1 MRIGINAFGRIGRN
15 FAKALLE
22 RHPDVE
28 IAAVNDLTSAAE
40 CAHLFKYD
48 SNYGTYAGDVKTT
61 ADGITIDGKAIRVLA
76 ERDPGKLP
84 WKDLGPDVVIEST
97 GLFTDA
103 AKARA
108 HIDGGGA
115 KKVIISAPAKGEDIT
130 LVLGVND
137 AAYDPAQHH
146 VISNASCTTNC
157 LATAVKPIV
166 DTIGWVKGFMCTIH
180 SYTNDQNIL
189 DAPHKDLRRARNAAT
204 NIIPTSTGAAKALY
218 LTIPEVQG
226 TFDGF
231 ALRVPT
237 PTVSM
242 IYLVAQT
249 KKATTR
255 DEVNAILRGAAENG
269 LKDYVQY
276 TEEELVSSDFKKNPS
291 SSIVDGQMTHA
302 QGDLIQIAAWYDNEW
317 GYSCRLADLTRMV
330 ASMIPSGVALA
341 SRCTSFSPSPS
352 PPSRRRLAC
361 SPRRPHDRSGST
373 TCASWSASARRRS
386 PPTASAPS
394 SSSAGST
401 GTATSTCATSTSST
415 SRRARA
421 AC

>member
-1 MRIGINAFGRIGRN
+1 MRIGINGFGRIGRN

-22 RHPDVE
+22 RHPGIE

-48 SNYGTYAGDVKTT
+48 SNYGTYEGSVS
-61 ADGITIDGKAIRVLA
+61 ADGDTIAIDGQRIKVLA

-84 WKDLGPDVVIEST
+84 WKALGADVVIEST

-103 AKARA
+103 SKARA

-115 KKVIISAPAKGEDIT
+115 KKVLISAPAKGEDIT
-130 LVLGVND
+130 VVLGVNHD
-137 AAYDPAQHH
+137 RYDPAKHH

-166 DTIGWVKGFMCTIH
+166 DSLGWVKGFMSTIH

-242 IYLVAQT
+242 IYLVAQVKRDTT
-249 KKATTR
+249 K
-255 DEVNAILRGAAENG
+255 DEVNAILKRAAG
-269 LKDYVQY
+269 GDLKEYVHFS
-276 TEEELVSSDFKKNPS
+276 EAELVSSDFKRSPF
-291 SSIVDGQMTHA
+291 SSIIDAGLTNA
-302 QGDLIQIAAWYDNEW
+302 NGDLVQIAAWYDNEW
-317 GYSCRLADLTRMV
+317 GYSCRLADLTAMV
-330 ASMIPSGVALA
+330 LEKIPAGV
-341 SRCTSFSPSPS
+341 
-352 PPSRRRLAC
+352 
-361 SPRRPHDRSGST
+361 
-373 TCASWSASARRRS
+373 
-386 PPTASAPS
+386 
-394 SSSAGST
+394 
-401 GTATSTCATSTSST
+401 
-415 SRRARA
+415 
-421 AC
+421 

>member
-1 MRIGINAFGRIGRN
+1 MRIGINGFGRIGRN

-48 SNYGTYAGDVKTT
+48 SNYGTYAGAVEAT
-61 ADGITIDGKAIRVLA
+61 ADGITIDGKAIRVMA

-84 WKDLGPDVVIEST
+84 WKDLGVDVVIEST

-137 AAYDPAQHH
+137 AHYDPAKHH

-166 DTIGWVKGFMCTIH
+166 DNLGWVKGFMCTVH

-226 TFDGF
+226 SFDGF

-237 PTVSM
+237 PTVSLV
-242 IYLVAQT
+242 YLVVQT
-249 KKATTR
+249 KKETTR
-255 DEVNAILRGAAENG
+255 EELNAILRGTAETE
-269 LKDYVQY
+269 LKAYVQY
-276 TEEELVSSDFKKNPS
+276 TEEELVSSDFKQNPH
-291 SSIVDGQMTHA
+291 SSIIDGKLTNA

-317 GYSCRLADLTRMV
+317 GYSCRLADLTQIV
-330 ASMIPSGVALA
+330 AAKIPSAV
-341 SRCTSFSPSPS
+341 
-352 PPSRRRLAC
+352 
-361 SPRRPHDRSGST
+361 
-373 TCASWSASARRRS
+373 
-386 PPTASAPS
+386 
-394 SSSAGST
+394 
-401 GTATSTCATSTSST
+401 
-415 SRRARA
+415 
-421 AC
+421 

>member
-1 MRIGINAFGRIGRN
+1 MRIGINGFGRIGRN

-22 RHPDVE
+22 RHPGIE

-48 SNYGTYAGDVKTT
+48 SNYGTYGGNVSVDGD
-61 ADGITIDGKAIRVLA
+61 TISIDKQRIKVLA

-84 WKDLGPDVVIEST
+84 WKDLGVDVVIEST

-115 KKVIISAPAKGEDIT
+115 KKVLISAPAKGEDIT
-130 LVLGVND
+130 VVLGVNHD
-137 AAYDPAQHH
+137 QYDPEKHNI
-146 VISNASCTTNC
+146 ISNASCTTNC

-166 DTIGWVKGFMCTIH
+166 DNLGWVKGFMSTIH

-218 LTIPEVQG
+218 LTIPEVKG

-242 IYLVAQT
+242 VYLVAQVKKETT
-249 KKATTR
+249 K
-255 DEVNAILRGAAENG
+255 EELNGILKQAAG
-269 LKDYVQY
+269 GDLKEYVQFS
-276 TEEELVSSDFKKNPS
+276 EVELVSSDFKKSPY
-291 SSIVDGQMTHA
+291 SSIIDASLTGA
-302 QGDLIQIAAWYDNEW
+302 NGDLIQIGAWYDNEW
-317 GYSCRLADLTRMV
+317 GYSCRLADLTAMV
-330 ASMIPSGVALA
+330 LEKIPAGV
-341 SRCTSFSPSPS
+341 
-352 PPSRRRLAC
+352 
-361 SPRRPHDRSGST
+361 
-373 TCASWSASARRRS
+373 
-386 PPTASAPS
+386 
-394 SSSAGST
+394 
-401 GTATSTCATSTSST
+401 
-415 SRRARA
+415 
-421 AC
+421 

>member
-1 MRIGINAFGRIGRN
+1 MRIGINGFGRIGRN

-22 RHPDVE
+22 RYPGVE

-48 SNYGTYAGDVKTT
+48 SNYGTYPAEVKAT
-61 ADGITIDGKAIRVLA
+61 ADGITVDGKAIKVLA

-84 WKDLGPDVVIEST
+84 WRDLGVDLVVEST

-115 KKVIISAPAKGEDIT
+115 KKVIISSPAKDEDIT
-130 LVLGVND
+130 IVLGVND
-137 AAYDPAQHH
+137 DRYDPAAHH

-166 DTIGWVKGFMCTIH
+166 DNLGWVKGFMSTIH

-189 DAPHKDLRRARNAAT
+189 DAPHKDIRRARNAAT

-218 LTIPEVQG
+218 LTIPEVKG

-249 KKATTR
+249 KRETTK
-255 DEVNAILRGAAENG
+255 DALNAILRGAAENG
-269 LKDYVQY
+269 LKGYVEY
-276 TEEELVSSDFKKNPS
+276 TDEELVSSDFKHNPH
-291 SSIVDGQMTHA
+291 SSIIDSKLTNA
-302 QGDLIQIAAWYDNEW
+302 NGDLVQIAAWYDNEW
-317 GYSCRLADLTRMV
+317 GYSCRLADLTHMV
-330 ASMIPSGVALA
+330 AAKIPSGVA
-341 SRCTSFSPSPS
+341 
-352 PPSRRRLAC
+352 
-361 SPRRPHDRSGST
+361 
-373 TCASWSASARRRS
+373 
-386 PPTASAPS
+386 
-394 SSSAGST
+394 
-401 GTATSTCATSTSST
+401 
-415 SRRARA
+415 
-421 AC
+421 